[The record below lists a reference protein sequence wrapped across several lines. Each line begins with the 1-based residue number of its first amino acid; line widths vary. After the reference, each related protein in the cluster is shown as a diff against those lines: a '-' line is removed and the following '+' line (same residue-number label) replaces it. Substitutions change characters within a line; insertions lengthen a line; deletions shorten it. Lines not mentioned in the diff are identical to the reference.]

1 MKYNTIFK
9 ILSCFVVFHG
19 FSQTAEQRKDISKS
33 YDVRAAKELA
43 NELSERYFARKAEAI
58 RLAELNNWPITYVAQ
73 DSSYRELMYVE
84 EGRPIYYATHNAGA
98 ARTIRVNRINTGG
111 VAGLDL
117 NGQEMVAGIWD
128 GGPIRTSHVA
138 LVDRVITMDGE
149 NFVNSNEGSNH
160 GTHVAG
166 TMIASGV
173 GSASARGL
181 AYQATLWANTFAN
194 DESEVVSQASDGLLV
209 SNHSYGIPV
218 ENVVKS
224 VRGKYIGESRAW
236 DQFMYSYK
244 YYQPVI
250 SAGNDRGTP
259 DDDEAG
265 YDLLVGNKNS
275 KNAVVVAAVGTVNNY
290 NGPESVVMSTFS
302 SWGPTDDGRIK
313 PDISSKGVSVF
324 STGSASNSSFYSNQG
339 TSMAAPGIAA
349 GLLLLQ
355 QHYFNENNTFMKS
368 ATLRGIMINSADEAG
383 DYPGPDCRFGWG
395 LMNAERGAEIIS
407 NVESSSLIEENVL
420 QENATYSKTIFS
432 DGNEP
437 LKLTL
442 AWTDPAGSIA
452 NSVEDSSTP
461 VLVNDLDVRITKDD
475 QTYFPWVL
483 DLNFIQG
490 EALKQD
496 NAVDNVETIEILEP
510 TAGFYQ
516 ITVSHKGSLFSN
528 AQEYSLIVNGINV
541 PLSTPELSQSK
552 VQLFPNPATSEVSLY
567 LENIDNADCDITITD
582 AIGRKV
588 NNFKK
593 LNQSGDL
600 IRLDVSALSSG
611 IYFVANQY
619 NGLSV
624 VKKLVIK

>member
-611 IYFVANQY
+611 IYFVATQY